1 MGRGRRAPDRGIG
14 HTEVRQP
21 TLVYAV
27 RRREDRDALDVI
39 TVKHQ
44 ENLDCATKWMI
55 LRIEKGDKVIVV
67 GEHRNYLPNVI
78 SVLRDEK
85 LVRKGSEAYLAYV
98 SASSFKHLAVE
109 DIRMVKDFSDVF
121 PNELP
126 GLPPNREVEFGIELF
141 PGTVPMSIA
150 PYRMVPKELV
160 ELKAQLQEL
169 LDRGFICPNEILVYS
184 RTGEEHDAH
193 LQVVLQ
199 FLREKQLYAKFSKWY
214 YRRFMEGFSLIV
226 TPLTRLLR
234 REQESGKGFIVYND
248 ASHVGLGYVLMQEGK
263 ANVVAD
269 ALSCRAVTDL
279 RAMFARL
286 NLFDNGSLLAELQV
300 KPRRVCPTKDTDL
313 RQSILQEEHSS
324 PYAMHLGRNKMY
336 RDLWEFYW
344 WPGLKRE
351 VIDFVSKCL
360 ICQQVK
366 LEHQLSSGLLQ
377 PKLAKLYV
385 SEIVRLH
392 GEPISII
399 SDRDPRS
406 TSQFWKKLHE
416 ALATSE
422 ELVFLKV
429 SPWKKV
435 LRFGR
440 KGKLN
445 PRFIGP
451 YRILKCVG
459 LVSYQLELPLEFDR
473 INDVFHVSILRQ
485 YHSDPSHI
493 VSTEGVEVRPDLT
506 FEEEPV
512 QIIDRDV
519 KVLKRKSVPLVKV
532 LWCNHS
538 SEEAT

>member
-193 LQVVLQ
+193 LQ
-199 FLREKQLYAKFSKWY
+199 
-214 YRRFMEGFSLIV
+214 
-226 TPLTRLLR
+226 
-234 REQESGKGFIVYND
+234 QESGKGFIVYND